1 MTNCDFDAF
10 DAVFVLN
17 LEKRNDRMERVND
30 VLHYLQIQFERFNAI
45 DSEVV
50 TGLHNNL
57 IGKNVTSTMTR
68 PGYLACLLSHLSIYK
83 TALDRGFKRVLILED
98 DILIHKNAKE
108 NIKTFMQQV
117 PNNWDMIYF
126 GYLPLS
132 EDLQYWSYLNFEPVN
147 VNPIKNESNVFRAK
161 GLWCTHA
168 YAITSKFMRDIIEM
182 YGNTAFE
189 QWLEIDRFLVHQQK
203 QKKYAIYGCNPPLF
217 GQYASESDLT
227 PGFFTLEN
235 EGKFI
240 NSSLTRREDF
250 L

>member
-1 MTNCDFDAF
+1 MTNCNFDAF

-30 VLHYLQIQFERFNAI
+30 VLYYLQIPFERFNAI

-57 IGKNVTSTMTR
+57 ISKNVTSTMTR

-83 TALDRGFKRVLILED
+83 TALDRGFEKVLILED
-98 DILIHKNAKE
+98 DILVHKNAKE
-108 NIKTFMQQV
+108 SIKTFMPQV

-132 EDLQYWSYLNFEPVN
+132 EDLQYWSYLNFEPLQAN
-147 VNPIKNESNVFRAK
+147 GDERNPIEPSKNESNVFCAK

-168 YAITSKFMRDIIEM
+168 YAITSKFMKDIIEM

-189 QWLEIDRFLVHQQK
+189 QWLEIDRFLVQQQK
-203 QKKYAIYGCNPPLF
+203 QKKNAIYGCNPPLF
-217 GQYASESDLT
+217 GQ
-227 PGFFTLEN
+227 N
-235 EGKFI
+235 EEKFI